1 MQVVSKLYIG
11 VKGTSSYLIFSRRVQ
26 DLVCMYMIEDS
37 WGICYF
43 RSAELAA
50 AVWDK
55 HIVFHNNQAAVFR
68 LVTYNGKHHTPMIAT
83 SRHV

>member
-1 MQVVSKLYIG
+1 MYKCIC
-11 VKGTSSYLIFSRRVQ
+11 TSSYLLISRRVQ

-55 HIVFHNNQAAVFR
+55 HICFHNNQKAIFR
-68 LVTYNGKHHTPMIAT
+68 LVTYNSTYHTTMIAYIKN
-83 SRHV
+83 RMI